1 MMADEGMHMSRWRK
15 WGIWLVVVLIIVAA
29 VAYYYR
35 QSHVIE
41 VETVAVKQGELV
53 VSASTTETG
62 TVDSDATAQI
72 KAEVAGRIAQLAVA
86 EGAHVE
92 AGAALARLEASEL
105 EARVALARSSLDAA
119 RMRLESARISLP
131 LEKAHAC
138 LAGGGAGALR
148 RCE

>member
-53 VSASTTETG
+53 VTVTPTETG
-62 TVDSDATAQI
+62 TVDSDDNAQI
-72 KAEVAGRIAQLAVA
+72 KAEVAGRIAHLAVA

-92 AGAALARLEASEL
+92 AGATKTQQKTNKHKTHNTHT
-105 EARVALARSSLDAA
+105 RSSLD
-119 RMRLESARISLP
+119 
-131 LEKAHAC
+131 
-138 LAGGGAGALR
+138 
-148 RCE
+148 

>member
-53 VSASTTETG
+53 VTVTPTETG
-62 TVDSDATAQI
+62 TVGSDATAQI
-72 KAEVAGRIAQLAVA
+72 TAELA
-86 EGAHVE
+86 
-92 AGAALARLEASEL
+92 
-105 EARVALARSSLDAA
+105 ARVALARS
-119 RMRLESARISLP
+119 
-131 LEKAHAC
+131 
-138 LAGGGAGALR
+138 GGGAARGRRGAAR
-148 RCE
+148 GARPRGGARARAARAGARARGGGAK